1 MSTIKRTGIWFALAA
16 WLMQISV
23 FLTPIFSDQIS
34 VGHGVCVQLA
44 DVVAAAALAHAPHD
58 YSNDQSHGDAEHA
71 MHLLHAST
79 QADRADDPH
88 AHHSQHNTHENHQKQ
103 LITQDHL
110 TPPSTAP
117 PSTALPSTATTDHHA
132 MDTAQCGFC
141 LLIGHSVLPP
151 VPEAQLA
158 PIAFFDLAQAV
169 LVGSD
174 LSALTSLR
182 GWLPQSRAP
191 PILV

>member
-1 MSTIKRTGIWFALAA
+1 MSAIKRTGIWFALAA

-23 FLTPIFSDQIS
+23 FLTPIFSDQVS
-34 VGHGVCVQLA
+34 VGHGICVRLA

-71 MHLLHAST
+71 MHLLHASAT
-79 QADRADDPH
+79 RTDLADDPH
-88 AHHSQHNTHENHQKQ
+88 ADHSQHNTHENHQKQ
-103 LITQDHL
+103 LINQDHL

-117 PSTALPSTATTDHHA
+117 PNATNHHA
-132 MDTAQCGFC
+132 MDSAQCGFC

-151 VPEAQLA
+151 VPDAQLA
-158 PIAFFDLAQAV
+158 PIAFFDFFQTNFSNTTDQA
-169 LVGSD
+169 
-174 LSALTSLR
+174 LSSLR
-182 GWLPQSRAP
+182 GLIPQSRAP

>member
-1 MSTIKRTGIWFALAA
+1 
-16 WLMQISV
+16 MQISV
-23 FLTPIFSDQIS
+23 FLTPIFSDQVS

-44 DVVAAAALAHAPHD
+44 DVVAAAALAHAPHE
-58 YSNDQSHGDAEHA
+58 QSHGDAEHA

-79 QADRADDPH
+79 LADRANDPH

-117 PSTALPSTATTDHHA
+117 PHTADSSTTTDHHA

-151 VPEAQLA
+151 VSDAQLQA
-158 PIAFFDLAQAV
+158 VAFFDLAQVSFSNTTNQA
-169 LVGSD
+169 
-174 LSALTSLR
+174 LSSLR
-182 GWLPQSRAP
+182 GLIPQSRAP
-191 PILV
+191 PIFL

>member
-23 FLTPIFSDQIS
+23 FLTPIFSDQVS

-44 DVVAAAALAHAPHD
+44 DVVAAAALAHAPHK
-58 YSNDQSHGDAEHA
+58 QSHGDAEHA
-71 MHLLHAST
+71 MHLMHASNH
-79 QADRADDPH
+79 ADHTDDPH
-88 AHHSQHNTHENHQKQ
+88 AHHGQHNTHENHQKQ

-117 PSTALPSTATTDHHA
+117 PNASTTNHHA

-151 VPEAQLA
+151 VPEAQLQA
-158 PIAFFDLAQAV
+158 VAFFDLAQADF
-169 LVGSD
+169 SNTTNHA
-174 LSALTSLR
+174 LSSLR
-182 GWLPQSRAP
+182 GLIPQSRAP
-191 PILV
+191 PALA

>member
-1 MSTIKRTGIWFALAA
+1 
-16 WLMQISV
+16 MQISV

-44 DVVAAAALAHAPHD
+44 DVVAAAALAHAPHE
-58 YSNDQSHGDAEHA
+58 QSHGDAEHA

-79 QADRADDPH
+79 YAAYTDDSH
-88 AHHSQHNTHENHQKQ
+88 AHHGSHDSHENHQKQ

-117 PSTALPSTATTDHHA
+117 PHTADSATTTDHHA

-151 VPEAQLA
+151 IPDAQLQA
-158 PIAFFDLAQAV
+158 IAFFDLLTTGFSNALNQA
-169 LVGSD
+169 LG
-174 LSALTSLR
+174 SLR
-182 GWLPQSRAP
+182 GLIPQSRAP

>member
-23 FLTPIFSDQIS
+23 FLTPIFSDQVS
-34 VGHGVCVQLA
+34 VGHGVCVRLA

-58 YSNDQSHGDAEHA
+58 YTNDQSHGDAEHA
-71 MHLLHAST
+71 MHLLHTST
-79 QADRADDPH
+79 HADHADDPH
-88 AHHSQHNTHENHQKQ
+88 ADHGQHNTHENHQKQ

-117 PSTALPSTATTDHHA
+117 PHTTDSTTTSNHHA
-132 MDTAQCGFC
+132 MDSAQCGFC

-151 VPEAQLA
+151 VPEARLQA
-158 PIAFFDLAQAV
+158 VAFFDLAQADF
-169 LVGSD
+169 SNTTNHA
-174 LSALTSLR
+174 LSSLR
-182 GWLPQSRAP
+182 GLIPQSRAP
-191 PILV
+191 PILI